1 MGLGVSKDLGLLIL
15 REVVDLFADHSKSDS
30 AAGLDYRVLLSLHH
44 LAVYWI
50 KCHSFHCLSFS
61 EFVSQ
66 VALISAGVAAFAPAY
81 SQGREPCVVYNSFLG
96 ENRAQHT

>member
-1 MGLGVSKDLGLLIL
+1 MKWLSFSLIW
-15 REVVDLFADHSKSDS
+15 HSKSDS
-30 AAGLDYRVLLSLHH
+30 AARLDYRVLLSLRH

-50 KCHSFHCLSFS
+50 EYHSFHYLSFS

-66 VALISAGVAAFAPAY
+66 VALRSAGVAAFFPVY

-96 ENRAQHT
+96 ENRAQHTKHGR